1 MLLIIFLAFHIC
13 FTWIFESKKMASL
26 PSSHTMLGSSIPKQ
40 SAGWRLDGIP
50 LGALSPE
57 PLCSAHFVPL
67 YMAASVSLPE
77 ISSGV
82 LSATCGGGKQLNYL
96 IKVTW
101 GKNIYIFYLPQGLCM
116 KYFWDGI
123 KPFQFFSISICKSS
137 LTLFRREVCFSVV
150 LFGDY
155 SYGCLLCLSIPLKAY
170 HLNSSG
176 YRRLNFL
183 FVFF

>member
-1 MLLIIFLAFHIC
+1 MLLIIFLLAFHIC

-26 PSSHTMLGSSIPKQ
+26 PSSHTMLGFKYSQAKCRLE
-40 SAGWRLDGIP
+40 AGWHS
-50 LGALSPE
+50 LGSSWPRALVQCTLRAAVHGSP
-57 PLCSAHFVPL
+57 
-67 YMAASVSLPE
+67 VSLLWDLFY
-77 ISSGV
+77 V
-82 LSATCGGGKQLNYL
+82 LCYLWGGKQSNYL

-183 FVFF
+183 FVF